1 MRRDRT
7 HAKRIKVSNKVTTD
21 TVGTDDHQRTD
32 TVEDS
37 AFHLL
42 IAQAYALLRRLGL
55 NFFTSAFDFGLWC
68 PFASQ
73 GSSQI
78 VCWHWWPIGA
88 GPAGAFSGPFDG
100 NFIVTH
106 RLEECLPAFID
117 RIRVGGV
124 ARIHLFEVFGVVPL
138 HKGGGVKLV
147 VSRVVG
153 HGLNLE

>member
-1 MRRDRT
+1 MRSGRA
-7 HAKRIKVSNKVTTD
+7 HAQRIQVSNKVTTN

-32 TVEDS
+32 TVQDS

-42 IAQAYALLRRLGL
+42 IAQAYALLSRLSL

-78 VCWHWWPIGA
+78 VCWHRWPIGA
-88 GPAGAFSGPFDG
+88 GPAGAFSGPFDR

-106 RLEECLPAFID
+106 RLEECFPAFID
-117 RIRVGGV
+117 CSRVGGV

-138 HKGGGVKLV
+138 HEGGGVKLV